1 MAGFV
6 VPVGAKVL
14 SHLIKALPSI
24 GITGLAATGGGLV
37 VGRGG
42 RALGLPGTSD
52 KDVARGETYD
62 LQTDEITSTGLDD
75 KFRNFFLGT
84 DQTKINELTKA
95 RAVDSVNNSTKTD
108 RLDLLQRSQQFGGGL
123 TSERLKRQ
131 ENETLADTRAR
142 LQREETKIG
151 VREYASLND
160 VDISKLGPNPSQAA
174 VAAVIRKQDPT
185 SDLNTLKRQE
195 NQRSDDLKYQADL
208 LGYNERSA
216 NADRAL
222 TRETN
227 ANNRRENIQLRMMDS
242 SDRRAD
248 RRSADLRADR
258 KERQMMILQ
267 MIKGIQQGVS
277 AI

>member
-6 VPVGAKVL
+6 IPTGAKIL
-14 SHLIKALPSI
+14 GGLIKALPSI
-24 GITGLAATGGGLV
+24 GVTGLAATGGGLI

-62 LQTDEITSTGLDD
+62 LQNDEITSTNLDD
-75 KFRNFFLGT
+75 SFRNFFVGT
-84 DQTKINELTKA
+84 DQKKIDEITRNKA
-95 RAVDSVNNSTKTD
+95 IATVNNKTKKE
-108 RLDLLQRSQQFGGGL
+108 RLNLLQKSQEFGGGL
-123 TSERLKRQ
+123 TEAGLERQ
-131 ENETLADTRAR
+131 DYETLEDTKAR
-142 LQREETKIG
+142 LEREATKLG
-151 VREYASLND
+151 VREYATLND
-160 VDISKLGPNPSQAA
+160 VDISKLGPNPSKAA

-185 SDLNTLKRQE
+185 SDLNTLQRLEQ
-195 NQRSDDLKYQADL
+195 QRSDDLRYQADL
-208 LGYNERSA
+208 LGYNERRA
-216 NADRAL
+216 DADRAFQ
-222 TRETN
+222 REVN

-248 RRSADLRADR
+248 RRAADLRADR
-258 KERQMMILQ
+258 KERQMLILQ